1 MRCDFGSV
9 RSWSAA
15 SSFRCFGTCRS
26 QECDRFLSLYDL
38 TFELRDQLSDGHV
51 RGGKFQFRL
60 THCLIALF
68 LCFLFLLTAPFG
80 ALSLGTT
87 IMNVVRL
94 ADRRRRLADTTRD

>member
-1 MRCDFGSV
+1 MTSLGLRTIEFHFAPI
-9 RSWSAA
+9 RER
-15 SSFRCFGTCRS
+15 SSFHFNAALGNAPRS
-26 QECDRFLSLYDL
+26 EDDRVL
-38 TFELRDQLSDGHV
+38 
-51 RGGKFQFRL
+51 FQFRL
-60 THCLIALF
+60 AHCLIALF